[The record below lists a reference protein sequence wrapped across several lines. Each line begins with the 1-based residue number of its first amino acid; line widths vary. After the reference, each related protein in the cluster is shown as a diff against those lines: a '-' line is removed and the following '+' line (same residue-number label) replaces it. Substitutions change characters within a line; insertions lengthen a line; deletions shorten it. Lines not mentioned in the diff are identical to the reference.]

1 MEGFAIEKD
10 VAVSSPRD
18 EGGPRLRS
26 RLREAP
32 LLALVGN
39 CSVPGSQHQHP
50 LSATVRSKK
59 ERREQHNSES

>member
-39 CSVPGSQHQHP
+39 CSVPGVPGST
-50 LSATVRSKK
+50 SAQRNRAKQ
-59 ERREQHNSES
+59 ERAKGTAQ